1 MTENKRYSMK
11 KRGGALFYFK
21 DGVIML
27 DEDILFDLN
36 MLNDTNN
43 ALKSDRHRFEEETRL
58 SVLSDIDRDNEKIKD
73 LILDAIVEMHDGK
86 RDYAEKLLNEAIE
99 LIK

>member
-27 DEDILFDLN
+27 DEDVLFDLN

-43 ALKSDRHRFEEETRL
+43 ALKSNRHRFEEA
-58 SVLSDIDRDNEKIKD
+58 SSKIKD
-73 LILDAIVEMHDGK
+73 LIYDAIVEMHDGK